1 MDNVFIRGRA
11 VACSLGEE
19 TDGIIERVRKM
30 ERPISDLPIRI
41 ASLDYT
47 RPYYRI
53 PGGDRERDAD
63 LEKYFYDTLFGT
75 VSRAVDDAGLSAE
88 EIRDSALFL
97 GSTSIDMPMF
107 EQTYHRDGEHGSKR
121 LSYESPGYGKIVNAV
136 ADRFGITGPCYTF
149 TTACTSS
156 ANCLLYAAAMIRTGR
171 IERAIVIGYDLF
183 NEVGFYGF
191 EAMKLIEPFGYK
203 PFDKNRIG
211 IIMGEGCGAVVL
223 DSRRASAKDF
233 RFLGGSNACDT
244 FNVTTHTIE
253 GDDIAFVI
261 LDAMKNCGLSAGEVD
276 AIKAH
281 ATGSPANDSTEFN
294 GMKQAFGGSL
304 PPFTGIKPY
313 IGHTVGACGV
323 IELVIVTESISRGFF
338 PATPGFEQVDDEI
351 NASPVTRAL
360 EMSAGTIMCNFFGFG
375 GNCTS
380 YIVTNK
386 E

>member
-1 MDNVFIRGRA
+1 MEKVFIRGSA
-11 VACSLGEE
+11 VTCSLGH
-19 TDGIIERVRKM
+19 DMDDIIARVKRKECM
-30 ERPISDLPIRI
+30 TTSLPIRI

-53 PGGDRERDAD
+53 PGGEERNKD
-63 LEKYFYDTLFGT
+63 LEGYFYDVLHNT
-75 VSRAVDDAGLSAE
+75 VSRAIDDSGLSAE
-88 EIRDSALFL
+88 EIRQSALFF

-107 EQTYHRDGEHGSKR
+107 ETTYRRDGENGTKR
-121 LSYESPGYGKIVNAV
+121 LSYESPGYGKIAAIV
-136 ADRFGITGPCYTF
+136 AERFNVSGPCYTF

-156 ANCLLYAAAMIRTGR
+156 ANCLLYASSMIRTGQ

-191 EAMKLIEPFGYK
+191 ESMKLIEPFAYK

-223 DSRRASAKDF
+223 DGKRGVDHGF

-244 FNVTTHTIE
+244 FNVTTHNIE

-261 LDAMKNCGLSAGEVD
+261 GDALKNSGLTIHDID
-276 AIKAH
+276 AVKAH
-281 ATGSPANDSTEFN
+281 ATGSPANDITEFN
-294 GMKQAFGGSL
+294 GMRKAFGDSL
-304 PPFTGIKPY
+304 PPFTGIKPF

-323 IELVIVTESISRGFF
+323 IELIIITECVNRGFF
-338 PATPGFEQVDDEI
+338 PATPGFEQVDEEI
-351 NASPVTRAL
+351 NARPITEAL
-360 EMSAGTIMCNFFGFG
+360 DMSRGTVMLNYFGFG

-380 YIVTNK
+380 YIITNK